1 MLPGPVLA
9 YAESTDP
16 TVSNLSTVLAC
27 AAIVLVAG
35 MFALIPILIAW
46 SRRHRHSQAI
56 FAIAMLWGMLVSIS
70 GGSTVLAQMKYSH
83 EHLHKIESGYVDP
96 QDISDA
102 PKLPWLTWAG
112 LAMGYGI
119 LIGWPLLGKTLAPLP
134 NPPDEPS

>member
-1 MLPGPVLA
+1 MLPGSVLA

-35 MFALIPILIAW
+35 MFALVPILIAW

-56 FAIAMLWGMLVSIS
+56 FAVAMLWGMLVSIS
-70 GGSTVLAQMKYSH
+70 GGSTVLARMKYSH
-83 EHLHKIESGYVDP
+83 EHLLQIQSGYYDP
-96 QDISDA
+96 QDTSDA

-112 LAMGYGI
+112 LAIAYGT
-119 LIGWPLLGKTLAPLP
+119 LVAWPLMRKPRGPLI
-134 NPPDEPS
+134 S

>member
-1 MLPGPVLA
+1 MLPGSVLA

-35 MFALIPILIAW
+35 VFALVPILIAW

-56 FAIAMLWGMLVSIS
+56 FAVAMLWGMLVSIS
-70 GGSTVLAQMKYSH
+70 GGSTVLARMKYSH
-83 EHLHKIESGYVDP
+83 EHLLQIQSGYYDP
-96 QDISDA
+96 QDTSDA

-112 LAMGYGI
+112 LAIAYGT
-119 LIGWPLLGKTLAPLP
+119 LVAWPLMRKPRGPLI
-134 NPPDEPS
+134 S

>member
-16 TVSNLSTVLAC
+16 TISNLSTVLAC

-56 FAIAMLWGMLVSIS
+56 FAVAMLWAMLVSIS

-83 EHLHKIESGYVDP
+83 EHLLQIESGYIDP

-112 LAMGYGI
+112 LAVGYGT
-119 LIGWPLLGKTLAPLP
+119 LVAWPLMSKPIGPVI
-134 NPPDEPS
+134 S